1 MFWTL
6 FSMVSFR
13 TDSTQYLNQ
22 SVLFKCFQLLIGVK
36 LLQVLRNRRYIPN
49 AGKFCI
55 HTAFITEKGKTPW
68 RRLTLVLTFLL
79 IRWYS
84 WLLSHYYL
92 APFPCN
98 YVALFLYLL
107 SFSDPYYYLVQFPL
121 LLHCSNPICSF
132 LDFSNL
138 QFV

>member
-1 MFWTL
+1 M
-6 FSMVSFR
+6 
-13 TDSTQYLNQ
+13 
-22 SVLFKCFQLLIGVK
+22 K

-55 HTAFITEKGKTPW
+55 HTAFIAEKGKTPW
-68 RRLTLVLTFLL
+68 RRLTLVPTFLL

-92 APFPCN
+92 APFPCY

-138 QFV
+138 QFVYVGMDISEFERWILVKGQLLLYECLLFYMNCL